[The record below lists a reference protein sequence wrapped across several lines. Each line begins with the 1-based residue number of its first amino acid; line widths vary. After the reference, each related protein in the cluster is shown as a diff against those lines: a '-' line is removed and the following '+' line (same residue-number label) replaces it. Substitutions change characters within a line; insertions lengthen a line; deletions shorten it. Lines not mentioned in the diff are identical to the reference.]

1 MAGYGCYIGNTFCG
15 ALAYPDDVTI
25 LGPSLMSLN
34 LLLDVVNKF
43 GDEYHV
49 LFNASKTKLI
59 KFGNFCET
67 NDKEHVMLNSTYV
80 QCESSACHLSTII
93 GKNVDLENIQS
104 VHEFVANVSKLKAH
118 FGKSSTFIKYRLLKA
133 YCMPLYGCTLWDLSK
148 KCVNRFYVTWRKSM
162 RLLLNLPYNTHSHL
176 LPYIVEDKP
185 VELQLHMRFAKFFT
199 NMHQS
204 MNVLLKLC
212 SKLASSGS
220 CSSVSNNYV
229 FIKQKY
235 NVNDD
240 FSNVNEKLGHS
251 DRINLSVNDQ
261 IAVCNIQDLLYMR
274 ENSDSLLSSEEL
286 QVLLQYFCNRS

>member
-1 MAGYGCYIGNTFCG
+1 
-15 ALAYPDDVTI
+15 
-25 LGPSLMSLN
+25 
-34 LLLDVVNKF
+34 
-43 GDEYHV
+43 
-49 LFNASKTKLI
+49 
-59 KFGNFCET
+59 
-67 NDKEHVMLNSTYV
+67 
-80 QCESSACHLSTII
+80 
-93 GKNVDLENIQS
+93 
-104 VHEFVANVSKLKAH
+104 
-118 FGKSSTFIKYRLLKA
+118 
-133 YCMPLYGCTLWDLSK
+133 MPLYGCTLWDLSK

-162 RLLLNLPYNTHSHL
+162 RLLLNLPYNTRSHL

-235 NVNDD
+235 DVNDN